1 MILLLS
7 TLHVSPI
14 ILPSSGLL
22 RKYFGATSQENV
34 AQNITES
41 RGRRCGSIAQLR
53 SRNSDRVDSRKS
65 RLSQIHDPPIFHLTP
80 PLLRQHN
87 PQKPSIIGSI
97 FCQKQGIS
105 LLPNQVQGIV
115 RTILKSSAVIRIL
128 LLDSI
133 EPSRPSPIVCLLKI
147 KDTQRSL
154 ASQPWLMLQYYFVN
168 LP

>member
-14 ILPSSGLL
+14 IFLSYGLL
-22 RKYFGATSQENV
+22 RKSQENV
-34 AQNITES
+34 GQNITES

-87 PQKPSIIGSI
+87 PQKPSIIGSKTRHK
-97 FCQKQGIS
+97 FASKSGS
-105 LLPNQVQGIV
+105 RNGPNYF
-115 RTILKSSAVIRIL
+115 
-128 LLDSI
+128 
-133 EPSRPSPIVCLLKI
+133 EIVCCHWNFAVGL
-147 KDTQRSL
+147 DRTQSSL
-154 ASQPWLMLQYYFVN
+154 SDRMFAQNQGHATISCFPPMANASI
-168 LP
+168 